1 MYFYS
6 KKSKIPVYIPA
17 KIEDEKIF
25 FWTTPEKGGVSNKT
39 NYFSIL
45 YAILIYKKSNE
56 VFSFPGSSSVIP
68 AWGAGSGHPV
78 KAMPCRAASRALT
91 G

>member
-25 FWTTPEKGGVSNKT
+25 FWTTLKGGC
-39 NYFSIL
+39 F
-45 YAILIYKKSNE
+45 
-56 VFSFPGSSSVIP
+56 
-68 AWGAGSGHPV
+68 
-78 KAMPCRAASRALT
+78 
-91 G
+91 

>member
-25 FWTTPEKGGVSNKT
+25 FLDN
-39 NYFSIL
+39 L
-45 YAILIYKKSNE
+45 
-56 VFSFPGSSSVIP
+56 
-68 AWGAGSGHPV
+68 
-78 KAMPCRAASRALT
+78 
-91 G
+91 

>member
-25 FWTTPEKGGVSNKT
+25 FWTTPEGGGVSNKI

-45 YAILIYKKSNE
+45 YAILIFKKSNE
-56 VFSFPGSSSVIP
+56 VFFFPGSSPVIP
-68 AWGAGSGHPV
+68 AGVPEAVIRSRPCPV
-78 KAMPCRAASRALT
+78 GPLR
-91 G
+91 GP